1 MLANCMS
8 NCTFKSDL
16 LNSELKA
23 VVQELKMYRDDYT
36 SSIADELVQ
45 AMFVGHPYH
54 YPVVGYKNDL
64 CLITP
69 QTLHGFYQQY
79 YVPNNATLVVV
90 GDVNPQ
96 DVFEKAALYF
106 GFLSEGPEIIQ
117 PAIPWERDFV
127 SKTTTLYRDIQA
139 PIVQCAFAVPG
150 MRSRLSYTVDIL
162 SWIIGSGRGSRLYKL
177 LVDKL
182 NIATAVDS
190 FCYDLFDYSLFFVQ
204 IQPKTRQNIT
214 EIIQQV
220 KEVMRDLIAQGATVT
235 ELERA
240 QVKETASY
248 LTLFEDNQKLADA
261 VGKSYL
267 ATHDEQFIFNYCN
280 VTTEQ
285 LRVNITEILT
295 HWLNPECMNIGYVL
309 PIEERDKKQWQY
321 LQQQSDAL
329 DDTLLSNKTRVT
341 ELEQLRY
348 TPTVQIQ
355 KFSPF
360 VYPHYRS
367 FTLANGLEVLYLVD
381 HCLPKVECVLSLKA
395 DYLYDQIHKEGL
407 SNFVSQLL
415 LKGTSKYSAGE
426 LAELLE
432 NRGITLKT
440 ASGILSMNCLSR
452 DLSFALD
459 MVFMVLTDAAFDES
473 AVEQVRRKID
483 VELAEYWDEPFQFSN
498 DLMRSC
504 IYKDHAYSKN
514 VLGTKNSISTITRDD
529 LVECYKK
536 YITPHG
542 ARLAIVGDFDEHA
555 LKKFLDNTIGKWLG
569 PVVADMQYPQ
579 LVRPQAQEI
588 KYPLN
593 RDQVVLSL
601 AGLSIARKDPRYD
614 SLLLF
619 DQEFGGGILGSMNSQ
634 LFRIREQTGL
644 FYTIAGSVLVGV
656 DEQPGLFV
664 VKTIVSPDQLTHAE
678 RMIKQVI
685 ETSASS
691 FAANELEQ
699 AQRAVISSL
708 VDYFASYRQMAA
720 TFLALRRFD
729 LPVDYFDQRAQ
740 QLLRVTLPEV
750 KRAAEYVLDVN
761 KLVTIKIGRV

>member
-1 MLANCMS
+1 MVQVEGFSVHKKILPNKLAVLVLPVHRVPKVIVELWYGVGSRNELSGQKGLAHLVEHMIFKGTDRFAESDISAATTKLSGSCNAFTSHDYTGYIFEFPVQHWHHAFDMLANCMS

-367 FTLANGLEVLYLVD
+367 FTLA
-381 HCLPKVECVLSLKA
+381 
-395 DYLYDQIHKEGL
+395 
-407 SNFVSQLL
+407 
-415 LKGTSKYSAGE
+415 
-426 LAELLE
+426 
-432 NRGITLKT
+432 
-440 ASGILSMNCLSR
+440 
-452 DLSFALD
+452 
-459 MVFMVLTDAAFDES
+459 MVL
-473 AVEQVRRKID
+473 
-483 VELAEYWDEPFQFSN
+483 
-498 DLMRSC
+498 
-504 IYKDHAYSKN
+504 
-514 VLGTKNSISTITRDD
+514 
-529 LVECYKK
+529 K
-536 YITPHG
+536 YYI
-542 ARLAIVGDFDEHA
+542 
-555 LKKFLDNTIGKWLG
+555 W
-569 PVVADMQYPQ
+569 
-579 LVRPQAQEI
+579 
-588 KYPLN
+588 
-593 RDQVVLSL
+593 
-601 AGLSIARKDPRYD
+601 
-614 SLLLF
+614 
-619 DQEFGGGILGSMNSQ
+619 
-634 LFRIREQTGL
+634 
-644 FYTIAGSVLVGV
+644 
-656 DEQPGLFV
+656 
-664 VKTIVSPDQLTHAE
+664 
-678 RMIKQVI
+678 
-685 ETSASS
+685 
-691 FAANELEQ
+691 
-699 AQRAVISSL
+699 
-708 VDYFASYRQMAA
+708 
-720 TFLALRRFD
+720 
-729 LPVDYFDQRAQ
+729 
-740 QLLRVTLPEV
+740 
-750 KRAAEYVLDVN
+750 
-761 KLVTIKIGRV
+761 